1 MKKSLKKFD
10 KTKKSPYLCK
20 TNKINHYLKKEN
32 MANLFAK
39 AKKSAPAKTTK
50 AKDEKVR
57 IAIEDKTFFD
67 KIEKLEVLQDQMKV
81 AKAKADMISDE
92 LRDLGKSEWAKLYDQ
107 TGKNPGSVMLEQV
120 NAEDVAQLMFIPTDK
135 YITITPE
142 RAEELQET
150 YGAEIVEEETTFSF
164 DSAMIEKYGEILSR
178 LIEESDEIKD
188 ADKEKIIKA
197 TTKYSVAK
205 GTIDKFATYG
215 DVNEV
220 MDAVKPVVALKN
232 VEIIKG

>member
-1 MKKSLKKFD
+1 
-10 KTKKSPYLCK
+10 
-20 TNKINHYLKKEN
+20 

-57 IAIEDKTFFD
+57 IAIEDTTFFD

-107 TGKNPGSVMLEQV
+107 TGKNPGSVMLEQA

>member
-1 MKKSLKKFD
+1 
-10 KTKKSPYLCK
+10 
-20 TNKINHYLKKEN
+20 
-32 MANLFAK
+32 MANLFTK
-39 AKKSAPAKTTK
+39 AAKSATPKTTK

-57 IAIEDKTFFD
+57 LTVEDVNFFD
-67 KIEKLEVLQDQMKV
+67 KVQKLEELNDAMKS

-92 LRDLGKSEWAKLYDQ
+92 IRDVAKNAWLNQYDK
-107 TGKNPGSVMLEQV
+107 TGKNPESVMICQE
-120 NAEDVAQLMFIPTDK
+120 NGEDVAQLMFVPTDR

-150 YGAEIVEEETTFSF
+150 YGQEIVEEETTFSF
-164 DSAMIEKYGEILSR
+164 DSAMIEKYGEVLSQ
-178 LIEESDEIKD
+178 LIENCDGIKD
-188 ADKEKIIKA
+188 TDKEKIIKA

-205 GTIDKFATYG
+205 GTIDKFTTYG

>member
-1 MKKSLKKFD
+1 
-10 KTKKSPYLCK
+10 
-20 TNKINHYLKKEN
+20 

-57 IAIEDKTFFD
+57 LVVEDPTFFS
-67 KIEKLEVLQDQMKV
+67 KVEKLEALNDQMKA

-92 LRDLGKSEWAKLYDQ
+92 LRDVAKTEWLNQYER
-107 TGKNPGSVMLEQV
+107 TNKNPESVMICQSQ
-120 NAEDVAQLMFIPTDK
+120 NDDTAQFMFIPMDK
-135 YITITPE
+135 YITITAE

-150 YGAEIVEEETTFSF
+150 FGEEIVEEETTFSF

-178 LIEESDEIKD
+178 LIEESDEIKES
-188 ADKEKIIKA
+188 DKEKIIKA

-220 MDAVKPVVALKN
+220 MEAVKPVVSLKN

>member
-1 MKKSLKKFD
+1 
-10 KTKKSPYLCK
+10 
-20 TNKINHYLKKEN
+20 
-32 MANLFAK
+32 MANLFTK

-50 AKDEKVR
+50 GKEEKVR
-57 IAIEDKTFFD
+57 LTVEDANFFSNVQ
-67 KIEKLEVLQDQMKV
+67 KLEELQDQMKS

-92 LRDLGKSEWAKLYDQ
+92 IRDVAKNAWLNQYDK
-107 TGKNPGSVMLEQV
+107 TGKNPESVMICQE
-120 NAEDVAQLMFIPTDK
+120 NGEDVAQLMFVPTDK
-135 YITITPE
+135 YITITQE

-150 YGAEIVEEETTFSF
+150 YGEEIVEEETTFSF
-164 DSAMIEKYGEILSR
+164 DATMIEKYGEILSR

-205 GTIDKFATYG
+205 GTIDKFTTYG

>member
-1 MKKSLKKFD
+1 
-10 KTKKSPYLCK
+10 
-20 TNKINHYLKKEN
+20 
-32 MANLFAK
+32 MANLFTK

-57 IAIEDKTFFD
+57 LVVEDPTFFS
-67 KIEKLEVLQDQMKV
+67 KVEKLEALNDQMKA

-92 LRDLGKSEWAKLYDQ
+92 LRDVAKTEWLNQYER
-107 TGKNPGSVMLEQV
+107 TNKNPESVMICQSQ
-120 NAEDVAQLMFIPTDK
+120 NDDTAQFMFIPMDK
-135 YITITPE
+135 YITITAE

-150 YGAEIVEEETTFSF
+150 FGEEIVEEETTFSF

-178 LIEESDEIKD
+178 LIEESDEIKES
-188 ADKEKIIKA
+188 DKEKIIKA

-215 DVNEV
+215 DVVEV
-220 MDAVKPVVALKN
+220 MEAVKPVVSLKN

>member
-1 MKKSLKKFD
+1 MS
-10 KTKKSPYLCK
+10 
-20 TNKINHYLKKEN
+20 
-32 MANLFAK
+32 NLFVK
-39 AKKSAPAKTTK
+39 AKKTAPAKTSK
-50 AKDEKVR
+50 AKEQKVR
-57 IAIEDKTFFD
+57 LTVEDANFFSNVQ
-67 KIEKLEVLQDQMKV
+67 KLEELQDQMKT

-92 LRDLGKSEWAKLYDQ
+92 IRDVAKDAWLNQYQ
-107 TGKNPGSVMLEQV
+107 TTGKNPESVMICQE
-120 NAEDVAQLMFIPTDK
+120 NGEDIAQLMFVPTDK

-150 YGAEIVEEETTFSF
+150 YGEEIVEEETTFSF
-164 DSAMIEKYGEILSR
+164 DATMIEKYGEILSR

-188 ADKEKIIKA
+188 SDKEKIIKA

-205 GTIDKFATYG
+205 GTIDKFVTYG

-220 MDAVKPVVALKN
+220 MEAVKPVVALKN